1 MHVDDLRRFVTVARA
16 EHLTAA
22 ADELGIPQP
31 SLSRSL
37 RRVEE
42 AFGARLFEREHR
54 GLRLN
59 PHGRLVLGAAADATA
74 ALDAAREQIAQLD
87 DPESGTVRLAFL
99 HSVATT
105 LVPQLLRA
113 YRREAPG
120 VRFALRQEASPGIE
134 DDLDSGA
141 AELAITG
148 PRPADPGMGWCVLE
162 RQRLCLILPAAHPLA
177 AQRSVRLADAA
188 GEDFIVLQPGFGF
201 RALTDRLCRAAGF
214 TPRTAFESTDLATI
228 EGLVG
233 AGLGVAVLPA
243 PTGAGRAVEGDA
255 VFVPLRDA
263 GARRD
268 IGLVW
273 RRGAALSPAAAR
285 FRDFVV
291 ASRAGAGP
299 A

>member
-1 MHVDDLRRFVTVARA
+1 MQTEDLRRFVTLARA

-59 PHGRLVLGAAADATA
+59 PRGRLVLAAALDATA

-105 LVPQLLRA
+105 LVPGCCGSTA
-113 YRREAPG
+113 RRRPA
-120 VRFALRQEASPGIE
+120 VRFALRQEASPTIA

-148 PRPADPGMGWCVLE
+148 PRPADPGLGWCVLE
-162 RQRLCLILPAAHPLA
+162 RQRLCLVVPPAHPLA
-177 AQRSVRLADAA
+177 ARRSVRLAEAA
-188 GEDFIVLQPGFGF
+188 PRGLHRPAARVRLPGPD
-201 RALTDRLCRAAGF
+201 RPALPGGRLRPAH
-214 TPRTAFESTDLATI
+214 
-228 EGLVG
+228 G
-233 AGLGVAVLPA
+233 ASRA
-243 PTGAGRAVEGDA
+243 PTWPRSRGWSGPGSGSRCCRRRRAPA
-255 VFVPLRDA
+255 ARSR
-263 GARRD
+263 ARRCSC
-268 IGLVW
+268 
-273 RRGAALSPAAAR
+273 RCATPARGGTSGSYGAARAALSPAAAR

-291 ASRAGAGP
+291 ASGARP

>member
-1 MHVDDLRRFVTVARA
+1 MIRKSYDVRMHVDDLRRFVTLARA

-59 PHGRLVLGAAADATA
+59 PHGRLVLAAAADATT

-113 YRREAPG
+113 YRQEAPG
-120 VRFALRQEASPGIE
+120 VRFALRQEASP
-134 DDLDSGA
+134 
-141 AELAITG
+141 
-148 PRPADPGMGWCVLE
+148 
-162 RQRLCLILPAAHPLA
+162 
-177 AQRSVRLADAA
+177 
-188 GEDFIVLQPGFGF
+188 
-201 RALTDRLCRAAGF
+201 
-214 TPRTAFESTDLATI
+214 TI
-228 EGLVG
+228 EISSSSSS
-233 AGLGVAVLPA
+233 
-243 PTGAGRAVEGDA
+243 T
-255 VFVPLRDA
+255 
-263 GARRD
+263 ARRPSRTIRWSSAMRIRMVRGF
-268 IGLVW
+268 IGK
-273 RRGAALSPAAAR
+273 P
-285 FRDFVV
+285 
-291 ASRAGAGP
+291 
-299 A
+299 